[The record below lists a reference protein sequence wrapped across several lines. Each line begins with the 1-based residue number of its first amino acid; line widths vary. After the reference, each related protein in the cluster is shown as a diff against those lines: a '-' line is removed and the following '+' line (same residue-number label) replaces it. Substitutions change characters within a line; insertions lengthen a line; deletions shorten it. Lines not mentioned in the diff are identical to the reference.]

1 MKLVKT
7 FFVMLYVQ
15 LVLQYGIIPVMFLGM
30 DDTGE
35 FKIWTHFYFAVVLI
49 SFVAVQ
55 VVGCISAV
63 SAVKMHLNS
72 EHEVLKESWLLL
84 KLKTIPFYILNF
96 IYGLAYI
103 IGIIGASRGLV
114 VMAVIPI
121 LIPIWYTCAFIV
133 QSGFFGAANVAF
145 LRKEYGDRISAIHY
159 VLQFVPVLDV
169 VSTLIVR
176 KKVKTLD

>member
-15 LVLQYGIIPVMFLGM
+15 LVAPLLSLLFVDFVGEKSQFLAVVSEIFTLVFFAFVQFLGVACA
-30 DDTGE
+30 
-35 FKIWTHFYFAVVLI
+35 IWAI
-49 SFVAVQ
+49 
-55 VVGCISAV
+55 
-63 SAVKMHLNS
+63 KMYLNS
-72 EHEVLKESWLLL
+72 EKEDLSKAWILL
-84 KLKTIPFYILNF
+84 KIKTIPFYLINF
-96 IYGLAYI
+96 VICFVVGISLTVATAGLLVI
-103 IGIIGASRGLV
+103 INII
-114 VMAVIPI
+114 M
-121 LIPIWYTCAFIV
+121 IWYTCAFIV

-159 VLQFVPVLDV
+159 VLQFVPVIDV